1 MTNDLI
7 DTKQLE
13 IHAEHIENAME
24 LASRGAA
31 MAVSGAITAGTK
43 LLEVKAMLPHGELTG
58 WIRKNVSWNY
68 DTAVR
73 YMRIASNLARVPDL
87 KDAKSIRLALR
98 MISEENAEPEPET
111 APRSERK
118 SGQVEVVEP
127 EAEPD
132 DDPTPDPPTNRKTA
146 KGSEKV
152 KEADKPKTPPI
163 TPEIID
169 EAEGGDPFAYTTFVG
184 CLDIAETKIDAAD
197 AKAVKGAAKIYR
209 KRADRLDPPTKFVK
223 PDLEEVSAY
232 FAELKAVD
240 PDSFFDFY
248 ESKGWLVGKVSM
260 KDWRASA
267 RKWVRENNQ
276 NGKANGNGSAHRGT
290 GRRGLTAEE
299 VFSSESLGRG
309 R

>member
-24 LASRGAA
+24 MASRGAA

-98 MISEENAEPEPET
+98 MISEENAEPEQET

-127 EAEPD
+127 DEPGQTDVQPD
-132 DDPTPDPPTNRKTA
+132 DDPTPDPPTQRKTA
-146 KGSEKV
+146 KGSEK
-152 KEADKPKTPPI
+152 KPESSKPKTQPI

-169 EAEGGDPFAYTTFVG
+169 EPKELFPEERSLSDWSETQI
-184 CLDIAETKIDAAD
+184 LDYLVATAD
-197 AKAVKGAAKIYR
+197 EPKPRAKRLR
-209 KRADRLDPPTKFVK
+209 KTADRLDPPTKFVK
-223 PDLEEVSAY
+223 PELDEVALY
-232 FAELKAVD
+232 FMELKATD

-267 RKWVRENNQ
+267 RKWVRENQ
-276 NGKANGNGSAHRGT
+276 SNGKEGKGNGSAHRGT
-290 GRRGLTAEE
+290 GKAKPTGAS
-299 VFSSESLGRG
+299 VFG
-309 R
+309 

>member
-1 MTNDLI
+1 MKTDMI

-31 MAVSGAITAGTK
+31 MAVSGAITAGIK
-43 LLEVKAMLPHGELTG
+43 LLEVKALLPHGELTG
-58 WIRKNVSWNY
+58 WIKKNVSWNY

-98 MISEENAEPEPET
+98 MISEENSDPEKET
-111 APRSERK
+111 VPRSERK
-118 SGQVEVVEP
+118 TGQVEVVEP
-127 EAEPD
+127 DEPD
-132 DDPTPDPPTNRKTA
+132 DDPTPDPPTIRKTA
-146 KGSEKV
+146 KCSEKV
-152 KEADKPKTPPI
+152 KEADKPKTAAI
-163 TPEIID
+163 TPELID
-169 EAEGGDPFAYTTFVG
+169 EPKEDDPFAYTTFVG
-184 CLDIAETKIDAAD
+184 CLDIAETKIDASD

-209 KRADRLDPPTKFVK
+209 KRADKFDPPTKFVK

-232 FAELKAVD
+232 FTELKAVD

-267 RKWVRENNQ
+267 RKWVRENQ
-276 NGKANGNGSAHRGT
+276 SNGKGNGNGSAHRGS
-290 GRRGLTAEE
+290 GKRGLTAED
-299 VFSSESLGRG
+299 VFS
-309 R
+309 